1 MSGISFDNVF
11 FQNSLSVI
19 NLRVC
24 S

>member
-1 MSGISFDNVF
+1 MSEISFDNVF
-11 FQNSLSVI
+11 FQNNLSVI